1 MSIEETIK
9 AYIRQIKKTGNV
21 DGKTR
26 SGIKFLQ
33 ELSRITPGTIKF
45 YSTWIRNNGDVIRY
59 LNNVLPLPE
68 SIKDYI
74 TSALN

>member
-9 AYIRQIKKTGNV
+9 AYIRQVKKTGSM
-21 DGKTR
+21 DEKIS
-26 SGIKFLQ
+26 SGIKFYQ

-59 LNNVLPLPE
+59 LDNVLPLPE
-68 SIKDYI
+68 SIKGYI
-74 TSALN
+74 ISAL